1 MKPVPVDNRP
11 VSAEFCRCLAVAWF
25 EGASGQAA
33 TIGARRALLGLMIVW
48 LNGTFGAG
56 KTTTATKLVSLLPSA
71 RLFDPEMVGFMLRH
85 VLHEPVADFQDQP
98 PWRALVRATA
108 TQVLRHVGGI
118 LVAPQTVLVEAY
130 AREIFG
136 GLAEDGVSM
145 RHFVLHAD
153 TDELLRRINGSPEAT
168 QWRLD
173 HVQPY
178 LDAIPWLHRDA
189 TVVDTTHRTP
199 DEVALVIKG
208 HLD

>member
-1 MKPVPVDNRP
+1 
-11 VSAEFCRCLAVAWF
+11 
-25 EGASGQAA
+25 
-33 TIGARRALLGLMIVW
+33 MIVW

-56 KTTTATKLVSLLPSA
+56 KTTTAGELVKILPSA

-85 VLHEPVADFQDQP
+85 VLYEPVADFQDQP

-108 TQVLRHVGGI
+108 RQVLDHVGGI
-118 LVAPQTVLVEAY
+118 LVAPQTILVEDY
-130 AREIFG
+130 AREIFA
-136 GLAEDGVSM
+136 GLAEDGVPV

-153 TDELLRRINGSPEAT
+153 TAELIRRIEGTTEAT

-178 LDAIPWLHRDA
+178 LDAVPWLHRDA
-189 TVVDTTHRTP
+189 TVVDTTGRTSA
-199 DEVALVIKG
+199 EVALMVKG